1 MWNALILYPFTNAL
15 LLLYSVVG
23 NSFTLAIVIFTV
35 LIRLVTI
42 PLTVWAQKNQQRMTE
57 MQPVMKELQEKYKDK
72 PQELQAEMA
81 KLGFGPT
88 TMLGGCLPMLLQF
101 PIMIGLYQ
109 SITHV
114 MAVSPLTLIDLYHA
128 IYPIFPNFD
137 QLIPVNNHFFWLNL
151 ALPDPYYVLPALV
164 VATTWLSQQMV
175 TPAPAAGGDGGQ
187 AAEMARSMSLSTTV
201 VFGFMS
207 LQFASGLSIYFVVS
221 NIATAVQYA
230 WTNEYQRKRIIA
242 FLKREPLPKP
252 EVKKVTTSKGSKTG
266 KALKAGA
273 KK

>member
-1 MWNALILYPFTNAL
+1 MWNAIILYPFTNAL
-15 LLLYSVVG
+15 LLLYSLVG

-35 LIRLVTI
+35 LIRVVTI
-42 PLTVWAQKNQQRMTE
+42 PLTVWAHKNQQRMTE
-57 MQPVMKELQEKYKDK
+57 MQPVMKELQEKYKDQPEK
-72 PQELQAEMA
+72 LQAEMA

-109 SITHV
+109 SITYV

-175 TPAPAAGGDGGQ
+175 TPAPTADGGGQ

-242 FLKREPLPKP
+242 FLKREPMP
-252 EVKKVTTSKGSKTG
+252 EVKKVTTSKGSKPG

>member
-1 MWNALILYPFTNAL
+1 MWNAIILYPFTNAL

-57 MQPVMKELQEKYKDK
+57 MQPVMKELQEKYKDQPEK
-72 PQELQAEMA
+72 LQAEMA

-175 TPAPAAGGDGGQ
+175 TPAPTADGGGQ

-221 NIATAVQYA
+221 NLATFVQYA

-252 EVKKVTTSKGSKTG
+252 EVKKVTTSKGSKPG